1 MCLLLCLITQASQLS
16 ILKELIDIMLLDIRQ
31 GICVSVGGDKSA
43 TVSFPIAFTKFQRHV
58 LGDNLDEIASWG
70 CSGSIGDLK
79 SIRLWSVHYTRY
91 ITVVAIGI

>member
-1 MCLLLCLITQASQLS
+1 MVKEEIFITLVLAY
-16 ILKELIDIMLLDIRQ
+16 KQ
-31 GICVSVGGDKSA
+31 GICVSVGGDKSS

-79 SIRLWSVHYTRY
+79 SIRLYTRY
-91 ITVVAIGI
+91 ITVVAIGV

>member
-1 MCLLLCLITQASQLS
+1 MHQGMEGSDISPQAD
-16 ILKELIDIMLLDIRQ
+16 KQ

-79 SIRLWSVHYTRY
+79 SIRLWSTHYARY
-91 ITVVAIGI
+91 ITVVAIGIQTGWKS